1 MFPSTDNIIREIPGL
16 RALRRCPRFTPSA
29 LLALLLSCASAS
41 SHAEK
46 TAGSEYA
53 IKAAFLYN
61 FTRFTSWPGENA
73 MDTNGF
79 NLCVVGSN
87 PFGNAL
93 DSLAGKTVRNRPLVI
108 RSPAQEPLAAS
119 CQMVFFSLPASERT
133 ADLLARIGDKPVL
146 TVSDA
151 EGFTSQGGIIQLR
164 LVNRKIR
171 FAINI
176 DAADRAGLN
185 ISSKLLS
192 LATIVHD
199 ENRAETP

>member
-1 MFPSTDNIIREIPGL
+1 MFPSADNIIRKPPRL
-16 RALRRCPRFTPSA
+16 RALSRCPGIAPSA
-29 LLALLLSCASAS
+29 LLALLLSCASAW

-46 TAGSEYA
+46 TVGSEYA

-61 FTRFTSWPGENA
+61 FTRFISWPGENA

-93 DSLAGKTVRNRPLVI
+93 DSLAGKTVRNRPLI
-108 RSPAQEPLAAS
+108 IHSAAHESLAES
-119 CQMVFFSLPASERT
+119 CQMIFVSPPASERT
-133 ADLLARIGDKPVL
+133 ADLLAGLGDKPVL

-151 EGFTSQGGIIQLR
+151 EDFISQGGIIQLM
-164 LVNRKIR
+164 LVDKKIR
-171 FAINI
+171 FEINI
-176 DAADRAGLN
+176 DAAGRAGLN

-192 LATIVHD
+192 LATIVRD
-199 ENRAETP
+199 KNRAETP